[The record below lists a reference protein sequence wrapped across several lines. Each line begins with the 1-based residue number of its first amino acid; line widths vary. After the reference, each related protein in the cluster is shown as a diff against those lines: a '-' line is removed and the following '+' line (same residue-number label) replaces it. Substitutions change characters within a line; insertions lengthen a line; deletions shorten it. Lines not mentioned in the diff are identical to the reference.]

1 MVKKSSAGFVGDAT
15 CLEVT
20 VGCGTGFDALLHA
33 CGTGFDAAAR
43 VRCRH
48 GEGRRRGA
56 SRVIAPSPLIS
67 TRITHIVW

>member
-20 VGCGTGFDALLHA
+20 VGCGTGFDA
-33 CGTGFDAAAR
+33 AAR
-43 VRCRH
+43 VRSRH